1 MKIGQIV
8 KERYEILEI
17 LGEGGMAFVYKARD
31 MQLERF
37 VAIKTL
43 KPNYVN
49 QETFV
54 DRFKREAKTAAN
66 LNHPN
71 IVQIFDW
78 GIEDEPYFVMEY
90 IEGNTLTSIIAK
102 NRTISLSDILFIGAQ
117 VSSGLHAAHQK
128 GLVHRD
134 IKPGN
139 IMITPDGKV
148 KVTDFGIVSLQNEES
163 DITKTG
169 SILGTASY
177 ISPEQAQG
185 KPVSIESDLYSL
197 GTVLYELITGKA
209 PFSGDSPISTAT
221 KHLTEKPEKPS
232 LFRRDLPKGVE
243 SAILKL
249 LEKATYDRFKSAED
263 LRATL
268 LQQRKALQSEQ
279 TRENLVD
286 LTNPKVKLRFT
297 LPALIISIGVVIGTV
312 WTLTQVFDG
321 LPVDGGAPTL
331 IEIPDLTGSEQ
342 AQALEDLQNLG
353 FKVGIENSADAS
365 VPAGSVIRT
374 QPPSNTVIN
383 PDSLVTIIVSV
394 GPEAF
399 PIPYVLD
406 IETERAIYVVE
417 ESGFTLGQLLEVNDE
432 NIPRGFVISQNP
444 VAGTK
449 MSPGTKVDLVVSK
462 GPSLIEIS
470 DLSRKS
476 PEDAIQILETL
487 GFEYELIEEYSED
500 VEIGL
505 VSGTIPEAGE
515 IVTPDEL
522 IQVIVSLGIKIEVP
536 EVEGLGYEDAINIL
550 EELGLVVTVSGDT
563 NGVVRKQIPR
573 KGEFVE
579 PEGVVELTFGRLRT
593 KKLKI
598 ELINWYKNNK
608 RSFSWRNTK
617 ILGKFY

>member
-8 KERYEILEI
+8 KDRYEILEI

-31 MQLERF
+31 TQLERL

-54 DRFKREAKTAAN
+54 ERFKREAKTAAN

-78 GIEDEPYFVMEY
+78 GIEDEPFFVMEY

-117 VSSGLHAAHQK
+117 VSSGLHAAHEK

-139 IMITPDGKV
+139 IMITPGGKV

-197 GTVLYELITGKA
+197 GTVLYELISGKP
-209 PFSGDSPISTAT
+209 PFAGDTPISTAT
-221 KHLTEKPEKPS
+221 KHLTERPEKPS
-232 LFRRDLPKGVE
+232 SFRRDLPKGVE
-243 SAILKL
+243 SAIMKL

-268 LQQRKALQSEQ
+268 LQQRKSLQSEQ

-286 LTNPKVKLRFT
+286 LTNPKIKLRFT
-297 LPALIISIGVVIGTV
+297 LPALLMSIGVVIGTV

-331 IEIPDLTGSEQ
+331 IEIPDLTGSDQ

-353 FKVGIENSADAS
+353 FKVGIENAADSS
-365 VPAGSVIRT
+365 VPSGSVIQT
-374 QPPSNTVIN
+374 QPQSNTIVN

-406 IETERAIYVVE
+406 IETDRAIYVVE
-417 ESGFTLGQLLEVNDE
+417 ESGFALGQLLEVNDD
-432 NIPRGFVISQNP
+432 NIPRGFIISQNP

-449 MSPGTKVDLVVSK
+449 MSPGSTVDLVVSK
-462 GPSLIEIS
+462 GPSLIKIS

-505 VSGTIPEAGE
+505 VSGTLPEVGE
-515 IVTPDEL
+515 IVAPDQV

-536 EVEGLGYEDAINIL
+536 EVEGLNYEDAIKVL
-550 EELGLVVTVSGDT
+550 EELNLVVTVNGDT
-563 NGVVRKQIPR
+563 NGIVRKQIPR
-573 KGEFVE
+573 KGEFLE
-579 PEGVVELTFGRLRT
+579 PEGVVELTFG
-593 KKLKI
+593 
-598 ELINWYKNNK
+598 N
-608 RSFSWRNTK
+608 
-617 ILGKFY
+617 

>member
-78 GIEDEPYFVMEY
+78 GIEEEPYFVMEY

-197 GTVLYELITGKA
+197 GTVLYELITGRA

-232 LFRRDLPKGVE
+232 LYRRDLPKGVE
-243 SAILKL
+243 NAILRL
-249 LEKATYDRFKSAED
+249 LEKASYDRFKSAED

-353 FKVGIENSADAS
+353 FKVGIENSADSS

-449 MSPGTKVDLVVSK
+449 MSPGTTVDLVVSK

-505 VSGTIPEAGE
+505 VSGTLPEAGE

-522 IQVIVSLGIKIEVP
+522 IQVIISLGIRIEVP
-536 EVEGLGYEDAINIL
+536 EVEGLKYEDAIRVL
-550 EELGLVVTVSGDT
+550 EELGLVATVSGDT
-563 NGVVRKQIPR
+563 NDVVRKQIPR
-573 KGEFVE
+573 KGEFIE
-579 PEGVVELTFGRLRT
+579 PEGVVELTFG
-593 KKLKI
+593 
-598 ELINWYKNNK
+598 N
-608 RSFSWRNTK
+608 
-617 ILGKFY
+617 

>member
-31 MQLERF
+31 TQLERF

-49 QETFV
+49 QNTFV
-54 DRFKREAKTAAN
+54 ERFRREAQTAAN

-78 GIEDEPYFVMEY
+78 GIDEEPYFVMEY
-90 IEGNTLTSIIAK
+90 IEGNTLTSIISK
-102 NRTISLSDILFIGAQ
+102 NRTISLSDILFIGSQ
-117 VSSGLHAAHQK
+117 VSSGLHAAHMK

-197 GTVLYELITGKA
+197 GTVLYELIAGRP
-209 PFSGDSPISTAT
+209 PFSGDSPIATAT
-221 KHLTEKPEKPS
+221 KHLTDKPEKLS
-232 LFRRDLPKGVE
+232 TFRRDLPKGVE
-243 SAILKL
+243 NAVMKL
-249 LEKATYDRFKSAED
+249 LEKATYDRYRSAED

-268 LQQRKALQSEQ
+268 LQQRKNLQAEQ

-286 LTNPKVKLRFT
+286 LTNPKIKLRFT
-297 LPALIISIGVVIGTV
+297 LPALLISIALVAGTI
-312 WTLTQVFDG
+312 WTLGRVFDG
-321 LPVDGGAPTL
+321 LPADGGAPTVV
-331 IEIPDLTGSEQ
+331 EIPDLTGSEQ
-342 AQALEDLQNLG
+342 AQALLDLQNLG
-353 FKVGIENSADAS
+353 FRVGIENAADPV
-365 VPAGSVIRT
+365 VPAGAVIRT
-374 QPPSNTVIN
+374 QPTANTVTN
-383 PDSLVTIIVSV
+383 PDTLVTIIVSV

-406 IETERAIYVVE
+406 LETERAIYVIE
-417 ESGFTLGQLLEVNDE
+417 ENGFTIGQTLEVNDDTV
-432 NIPRGFVISQNP
+432 PRGFVISQNP

-449 MSPGTKVDLVVSK
+449 MGPDSKVDLVISA
-462 GPSLIEIS
+462 GPSLIVIS

-487 GFEYELIEEYSED
+487 GFEYEIIEEYSENVD
-500 VEIGL
+500 VGL
-505 VSGTIPEAGE
+505 VSHTLPGQGE
-515 IVTPDEL
+515 IATLDQV
-522 IQVIVSLGIKIEVP
+522 IQVVVSLGLKVEVP
-536 EVEGLGYEDAINIL
+536 NVIGFTYQEASNIL
-550 EELGLVVTVSGDT
+550 QEVGLLPSASGDT
-563 NGVVRKQIPR
+563 GGRVSDQSPKE
-573 KGEFVE
+573 GEFLD
-579 PEGVVELTFGRLRT
+579 PEGFVELTFG
-593 KKLKI
+593 
-598 ELINWYKNNK
+598 
-608 RSFSWRNTK
+608 
-617 ILGKFY
+617 G

>member
-78 GIEDEPYFVMEY
+78 GIEKEPYFVMEY

-169 SILGTASY
+169 SVLGTASY

-197 GTVLYELITGKA
+197 GTVLYELITGRP

-232 LFRRDLPKGVE
+232 LYRRDLPKGVE
-243 SAILKL
+243 NAILRL
-249 LEKATYDRFKSAED
+249 LEKASYDRFKSAED

-297 LPALIISIGVVIGTV
+297 LPALIISVGVVIGTV

-353 FKVGIENSADAS
+353 FKVGIENSADSS

-417 ESGFTLGQLLEVNDE
+417 ESGFILGQLLEVNDE

-449 MSPGTKVDLVVSK
+449 MSPGTTVDLVVSK

-505 VSGTIPEAGE
+505 VAGTIPEAGE

-522 IQVIVSLGIKIEVP
+522 IQVIVSLGIRIEVP
-536 EVEGLGYEDAINIL
+536 EVEGLKYEDAIRVL
-550 EELGLVVTVSGDT
+550 EELGLVATVSGDT
-563 NGVVRKQIPR
+563 NDVVRKQIPR
-573 KGEFVE
+573 KGEFIE
-579 PEGVVELTFGRLRT
+579 PEGVVELTFG
-593 KKLKI
+593 
-598 ELINWYKNNK
+598 N
-608 RSFSWRNTK
+608 
-617 ILGKFY
+617 

>member
-78 GIEDEPYFVMEY
+78 GIEEEPYFVMEY
-90 IEGNTLTSIIAK
+90 IEGNTLTSIISK

-268 LQQRKALQSEQ
+268 LQQRKSLQSEQ

-297 LPALIISIGVVIGTV
+297 LPALVISIGVVFGTI

-449 MSPGTKVDLVVSK
+449 MSPGTSVDLVVSK

-487 GFEYELIEEYSED
+487 GFEYELIEEYSES

-579 PEGVVELTFGRLRT
+579 PESVVELTFG
-593 KKLKI
+593 
-598 ELINWYKNNK
+598 
-608 RSFSWRNTK
+608 S
-617 ILGKFY
+617 

>member
-31 MQLERF
+31 TQLERF

-78 GIEDEPYFVMEY
+78 GIEEEPYFVMEY

-102 NRTISLSDILFIGAQ
+102 NRSISLSDVLFIGAQ

-209 PFSGDSPISTAT
+209 PFNGDSPISTAT
-221 KHLTEKPEKPS
+221 KHLTEKPDKPS
-232 LFRRDLPKGVE
+232 LYRRDLPKGVE
-243 SAILKL
+243 SAILRL
-249 LEKATYDRFKSAED
+249 LEKASYDRFKSAED

-312 WTLTQVFDG
+312 WTLMQVFDG

-353 FKVGIENSADAS
+353 FKVGIENSADSS

-374 QPPSNTVIN
+374 QPPFNTVIN

-432 NIPRGFVISQNP
+432 KTPRGFVISQNP

-449 MSPGTKVDLVVSK
+449 MSPGTTVDLVVSK

-500 VEIGL
+500 VEVGL
-505 VSGTIPEAGE
+505 VSGTLPEAGE
-515 IVTPDEL
+515 IVTPDKL
-522 IQVIVSLGIKIEVP
+522 IQVIVSLGIRIEVP
-536 EVEGLGYEDAINIL
+536 KVEGLKYEDAIRVL
-550 EELGLVVTVSGDT
+550 EELGLVATVSGDT
-563 NGVVRKQIPR
+563 NDVVRKQIPR

-579 PEGVVELTFGRLRT
+579 PEGVVELTFG
-593 KKLKI
+593 
-598 ELINWYKNNK
+598 N
-608 RSFSWRNTK
+608 
-617 ILGKFY
+617 

>member
-31 MQLERF
+31 TQLERF

-78 GIEDEPYFVMEY
+78 GIEEEPYFVMEY

-102 NRTISLSDILFIGAQ
+102 NRSISLSDILFIGAQ

-209 PFSGDSPISTAT
+209 PFNGDSPISTAT
-221 KHLTEKPEKPS
+221 KHLTEKPDKPS
-232 LFRRDLPKGVE
+232 LYRRDLPKGVE
-243 SAILKL
+243 SAILRL
-249 LEKATYDRFKSAED
+249 LEKASYDRFKSAED

-353 FKVGIENSADAS
+353 FKVGIENSADSS

-374 QPPSNTVIN
+374 QPPFNTVIN

-432 NIPRGFVISQNP
+432 KTPRGFVISQNP

-449 MSPGTKVDLVVSK
+449 MSPGTTVDLVVSK

-470 DLSRKS
+470 DLSKKS

-500 VEIGL
+500 VEVGL
-505 VSGTIPEAGE
+505 VSGTLPEAGE
-515 IVTPDEL
+515 IVTPDKL
-522 IQVIVSLGIKIEVP
+522 IQVIVSLGIRIEVP
-536 EVEGLGYEDAINIL
+536 EVEGLKYEDAIRVL
-550 EELGLVVTVSGDT
+550 EELGLVATVSGDT
-563 NGVVRKQIPR
+563 NDVVRKQIPR
-573 KGEFVE
+573 KGEFLE
-579 PEGVVELTFGRLRT
+579 PEGVVELTFG
-593 KKLKI
+593 
-598 ELINWYKNNK
+598 N
-608 RSFSWRNTK
+608 
-617 ILGKFY
+617 

>member
-8 KERYEILEI
+8 KDRYEILEI

-31 MQLERF
+31 TQLERF

-54 DRFKREAKTAAN
+54 ERFKREAKTAAN

-117 VSSGLHAAHQK
+117 VSNGLHAAHQK

-197 GTVLYELITGKA
+197 GTVLYELIAGKPPFTG
-209 PFSGDSPISTAT
+209 DTPISTAT
-221 KHLTEKPEKPS
+221 KHLTEKPEKLS
-232 LFRRDLPKGVE
+232 SFRRDLPKGVE
-243 SAILKL
+243 NTIMKM

-263 LRATL
+263 VRATL
-268 LQQRKALQSEQ
+268 LQQRKSLQFEQ

-286 LTNPKVKLRFT
+286 LTNPKIKLRFT
-297 LPALIISIGVVIGTV
+297 LPALLISIGVVVGTI

-321 LPVDGGAPTL
+321 LPVDGGTPTL
-331 IEIPDLTGSEQ
+331 VEIPDLTGSEQ

-353 FKVGIENSADAS
+353 FKVGIENSADPS

-374 QPPSNTVIN
+374 QPQSNTIVN

-399 PIPYVLD
+399 PVPYVLD

-505 VSGTIPEAGE
+505 VSGTLPEAGE
-515 IVTPDEL
+515 IVTPDQL
-522 IQVIVSLGIKIEVP
+522 IQVVVSLGIRIEMP
-536 EVEGLGYEDAINIL
+536 EVDGLSYEDAINIL
-550 EELGLVVTVSGDT
+550 EELNLIATVVGDT
-563 NGVVRKQIPR
+563 NGKVRKQIPR

-579 PEGVVELTFGRLRT
+579 PGQVVELTFGD
-593 KKLKI
+593 
-598 ELINWYKNNK
+598 
-608 RSFSWRNTK
+608 
-617 ILGKFY
+617 

>member
-90 IEGNTLTSIIAK
+90 IEGNTLTSIISK

-268 LQQRKALQSEQ
+268 LQQRKSLQSEQ

-297 LPALIISIGVVIGTV
+297 LPALVISIGVVFGTI

-449 MSPGTKVDLVVSK
+449 MSPGTSVDLVVSK

-563 NGVVRKQIPR
+563 NGVVRKQMPR
-573 KGEFVE
+573 KGEFLE
-579 PEGVVELTFGRLRT
+579 PEGVVELTFG
-593 KKLKI
+593 
-598 ELINWYKNNK
+598 
-608 RSFSWRNTK
+608 S
-617 ILGKFY
+617 

>member
-1 MKIGQIV
+1 
-8 KERYEILEI
+8 
-17 LGEGGMAFVYKARD
+17 MAFVYKARD
-31 MQLERF
+31 TQLERF

-54 DRFKREAKTAAN
+54 ERFKREAKTAAN

-117 VSSGLHAAHQK
+117 VSNGLHAAHQK

-197 GTVLYELITGKA
+197 GTVLYELIAGKP
-209 PFSGDSPISTAT
+209 PFSGDTPISTAT
-221 KHLTEKPEKPS
+221 KHLTERPEKLLS
-232 LFRRDLPKGVE
+232 FRRDLPKGVE
-243 SAILKL
+243 STIMKM

-263 LRATL
+263 VRATL
-268 LQQRKALQSEQ
+268 LQQRKSLQSEQ

-286 LTNPKVKLRFT
+286 LTNPKIKLRFT
-297 LPALIISIGVVIGTV
+297 LPALLISIGVVVGTI

-321 LPVDGGAPTL
+321 LPVDGGTPTL

-342 AQALEDLQNLG
+342 ARALEDLQNLG
-353 FKVGIENSADAS
+353 FKVGIENSADPS

-374 QPPSNTVIN
+374 QPQSNSVVN

-406 IETERAIYVVE
+406 IESERAIYVIE
-417 ESGFTLGQLLEVNDE
+417 ESGFALGQLLEVNDN

-449 MSPGTKVDLVVSK
+449 MSPQSTVDLVVSK
-462 GPSLIEIS
+462 GPSLIEVS

-476 PEDAIQILETL
+476 PEDAVQILETL
-487 GFEYELIEEYSED
+487 GFQYELIEEFSES

-505 VSGTIPEAGE
+505 VSGTLPEAGE
-515 IVTPDEL
+515 IVTPDQL
-522 IQVIVSLGIKIEVP
+522 IQVIVSLGIKIEIP
-536 EVEGLGYEDAINIL
+536 EVEGLNYEDAVQIL
-550 EELGLVVTVSGDT
+550 EELNLVVTVNGDT
-563 NGVVRKQIPR
+563 NGLVRKQIPR
-573 KGEFVE
+573 KGEFLE
-579 PEGVVELTFGRLRT
+579 PEGVVELTFG
-593 KKLKI
+593 
-598 ELINWYKNNK
+598 N
-608 RSFSWRNTK
+608 
-617 ILGKFY
+617 

>member
-1 MKIGQIV
+1 
-8 KERYEILEI
+8 
-17 LGEGGMAFVYKARD
+17 MAFVYKARD

-78 GIEDEPYFVMEY
+78 GIEEEPYFVMEY

-117 VSSGLHAAHQK
+117 VSNGLHAAHQK

-197 GTVLYELITGKA
+197 GTVLYELITGRA

-232 LFRRDLPKGVE
+232 LYRRDLPKGVE
-243 SAILKL
+243 SAILRL
-249 LEKATYDRFKSAED
+249 LEKASYDRFKSAED

-353 FKVGIENSADAS
+353 FKVGIENSADSS

-417 ESGFTLGQLLEVNDE
+417 ESGFALGQLLEVNDE

-449 MSPGTKVDLVVSK
+449 MSPGTTVDLVVSK

-505 VSGTIPEAGE
+505 VSGTLPEAGE

-522 IQVIVSLGIKIEVP
+522 IQVIVSLGIRIEVP
-536 EVEGLGYEDAINIL
+536 EVEGLKYEDAIRIL
-550 EELGLVVTVSGDT
+550 EELGLVATVSGDT
-563 NGVVRKQIPR
+563 NDVVRKQIPR
-573 KGEFVE
+573 KGEFIE
-579 PEGVVELTFGRLRT
+579 PEGVVELTFG
-593 KKLKI
+593 
-598 ELINWYKNNK
+598 N
-608 RSFSWRNTK
+608 
-617 ILGKFY
+617 

>member
-31 MQLERF
+31 TQLERF

-78 GIEDEPYFVMEY
+78 GIEKEPYFVMEY

-117 VSSGLHAAHQK
+117 VSNGLHAAHQK

-197 GTVLYELITGKA
+197 GTVLYELITGRA

-232 LFRRDLPKGVE
+232 MFRRDLPKGVE
-243 SAILKL
+243 TAILKL

-297 LPALIISIGVVIGTV
+297 LPALIMSIGVVIGTI

-321 LPVDGGAPTL
+321 LPTDGGAPTL

-353 FKVGIENSADAS
+353 FKIGIENSADAS

-374 QPPSNTVIN
+374 QPPSNTIVN

-406 IETERAIYVVE
+406 IETERAIYIVE

-432 NIPRGFVISQNP
+432 NIPRGFIISQNP

-449 MSPGTKVDLVVSK
+449 MSPGTTVDLVVSK
-462 GPSLIEIS
+462 GPSLIVIS

-536 EVEGLGYEDAINIL
+536 EVEGLVYEDAINIL
-550 EELGLVVTVSGDT
+550 EELGLVATVTGDT

-573 KGEFVE
+573 KGEFIE
-579 PEGVVELTFGRLRT
+579 PEGVVELTFG
-593 KKLKI
+593 
-598 ELINWYKNNK
+598 
-608 RSFSWRNTK
+608 S
-617 ILGKFY
+617 

>member
-90 IEGNTLTSIIAK
+90 IEGNTLTSIISK

-268 LQQRKALQSEQ
+268 LQQRKSLQSEQ

-297 LPALIISIGVVIGTV
+297 LPALVISIGVVFGTI

-432 NIPRGFVISQNP
+432 STPRGFVISQNP

-449 MSPGTKVDLVVSK
+449 MSPGTTVDLVVSK

-476 PEDAIQILETL
+476 QEDAIQILETL

-550 EELGLVVTVSGDT
+550 EELGLVATVSGDT

-573 KGEFVE
+573 KGEFLE
-579 PEGVVELTFGRLRT
+579 PEGVVELTFG
-593 KKLKI
+593 
-598 ELINWYKNNK
+598 
-608 RSFSWRNTK
+608 S
-617 ILGKFY
+617 

>member
-1 MKIGQIV
+1 MKIGQVV

-117 VSSGLHAAHQK
+117 VSGGLHAAHQK

-232 LFRRDLPKGVE
+232 FFRRDLPKGVE
-243 SAILKL
+243 TAILKL

-297 LPALIISIGVVIGTV
+297 LPALIISIGVVFGTI

-374 QPPSNTVIN
+374 QPPSNTIIN

-399 PIPYVLD
+399 QIPYVLD

-449 MSPGTKVDLVVSK
+449 MSPGTTVDLVVSK

-563 NGVVRKQIPR
+563 NGIVRKQIPR
-573 KGEFVE
+573 KAV
-579 PEGVVELTFGRLRT
+579 P
-593 KKLKI
+593 
-598 ELINWYKNNK
+598 
-608 RSFSWRNTK
+608 
-617 ILGKFY
+617 

>member
-17 LGEGGMAFVYKARD
+17 LGEGGMSFVYKARD
-31 MQLERF
+31 TQLERF

-102 NRTISLSDILFIGAQ
+102 NRTISLGDILFIGAQ

-185 KPVSIESDLYSL
+185 KPVYIESDLYSL
-197 GTVLYELITGKA
+197 GTVLYELITGKP
-209 PFSGDSPISTAT
+209 PFTGDSPISTAT
-221 KHLTEKPEKPS
+221 KHLTDKPEKPS
-232 LFRRDLPKGVE
+232 SFRRDLPKGVE
-243 SAILKL
+243 SAVLKL

-286 LTNPKVKLRFT
+286 LTNPKIKLRFT
-297 LPALIISIGVVIGTV
+297 LPALIISIGVVFGTI

-331 IEIPDLTGSEQ
+331 IEIPDLTGSDQ
-342 AQALEDLQNLG
+342 AQALSDLQNLG
-353 FKVGIENSADAS
+353 FKVGIENAADSS
-365 VPAGSVIRT
+365 VPVGSVIRT
-374 QPPSNTVIN
+374 QPPSSTVID

-399 PIPYVLD
+399 PIPYILD
-406 IETERAIYVVE
+406 IESERAIFVIE
-417 ESGFTLGQLLEVNDE
+417 ESGFTIGQLLEVNDD

-449 MSPGTKVDLVVSK
+449 MGPGSIIDLVISK
-462 GPSLIEIS
+462 GPSLIEIT

-487 GFEYELIEEYSED
+487 GFEYELLEEYSED

-505 VSGTIPEAGE
+505 VSGTVPIAGE
-515 IVTPDEL
+515 IVTPDQL
-522 IQVIVSLGIKIEVP
+522 IQVVVSLGIRIEVP
-536 EVEGLGYEDAINIL
+536 EVDGLTYEEAIQIL
-550 EELGLVVTVSGDT
+550 DELGLVATVSGDT
-563 NGVVRKQIPR
+563 SKRVRQQIPR

-579 PEGVVELTFGRLRT
+579 PGDIVELTFGD
-593 KKLKI
+593 
-598 ELINWYKNNK
+598 
-608 RSFSWRNTK
+608 
-617 ILGKFY
+617 

>member
-8 KERYEILEI
+8 KDRYEILEI

-31 MQLERF
+31 TQLERL

-54 DRFKREAKTAAN
+54 ERFKREAKTAAN

-78 GIEDEPYFVMEY
+78 GIEDEPFFVMEY

-117 VSSGLHAAHQK
+117 VSSGLHAAHEK

-197 GTVLYELITGKA
+197 GTVLYELITGKP
-209 PFSGDSPISTAT
+209 PFAGDTPISTAT
-221 KHLTEKPEKPS
+221 KHLTERPEKPS
-232 LFRRDLPKGVE
+232 SFRRDLPKGVE
-243 SAILKL
+243 SAIMKL

-268 LQQRKALQSEQ
+268 LQQRKSLQSEQ

-286 LTNPKVKLRFT
+286 LTNPKIKLRFT
-297 LPALIISIGVVIGTV
+297 LPALLMSIGVVIGTV

-331 IEIPDLTGSEQ
+331 IEIPDLTGSDQ

-353 FKVGIENSADAS
+353 FKVGIENAADSS
-365 VPAGSVIRT
+365 VPSGSVIQT
-374 QPPSNTVIN
+374 QPQSNTIVN

-406 IETERAIYVVE
+406 IETDRAIYVVE
-417 ESGFTLGQLLEVNDE
+417 ESGFALGQLLEVNDD
-432 NIPRGFVISQNP
+432 NIPRGFIISQNP

-449 MSPGTKVDLVVSK
+449 MSPGSTVDLVVSK
-462 GPSLIEIS
+462 GPSLIKIS

-505 VSGTIPEAGE
+505 VSGTLPEVGE
-515 IVTPDEL
+515 IVAPDQV

-536 EVEGLGYEDAINIL
+536 EVEGLNYEDAIKVL
-550 EELGLVVTVSGDT
+550 EELNLVVTVNGDT
-563 NGVVRKQIPR
+563 NGIVRKQIPR
-573 KGEFVE
+573 KGEFLE
-579 PEGVVELTFGRLRT
+579 PEGVVELTFG
-593 KKLKI
+593 
-598 ELINWYKNNK
+598 N
-608 RSFSWRNTK
+608 
-617 ILGKFY
+617 

>member
-90 IEGNTLTSIIAK
+90 IEGNTLTSIISK

-232 LFRRDLPKGVE
+232 LFRRDLPRGVE

-268 LQQRKALQSEQ
+268 LQQRKSLQSEQ

-297 LPALIISIGVVIGTV
+297 LPALVISIGVVFGTI

-449 MSPGTKVDLVVSK
+449 MSPGTSVDLVVSK

-515 IVTPDEL
+515 IITPDEL

-573 KGEFVE
+573 KGEFLE
-579 PEGVVELTFGRLRT
+579 PEGVVELTFG
-593 KKLKI
+593 
-598 ELINWYKNNK
+598 
-608 RSFSWRNTK
+608 S
-617 ILGKFY
+617 

>member
-8 KERYEILEI
+8 KERYEILQV

-31 MQLERF
+31 TQLERF

-78 GIEDEPYFVMEY
+78 GIEEEPYFVMEY
-90 IEGNTLTSIIAK
+90 IEGDTLTSIISK
-102 NRTISLSDILFIGAQ
+102 NKTISLSDILFIGAQ

-169 SILGTASY
+169 SVLGTASY

-197 GTVLYELITGKA
+197 GTVLYELITGKT

-221 KHLTEKPEKPS
+221 KHLTEKPEKLS
-232 LFRRDLPKGVE
+232 TYRKDLPRGVE
-243 SAILKL
+243 NAILKL

-268 LQQRKALQSEQ
+268 LQQRKMLQSEQ

-286 LTNPKVKLRFT
+286 LTNPKIKLRFT
-297 LPALIISIGVVIGTV
+297 LPALLLSVGVVIGTI
-312 WTLTQVFDG
+312 WTLTKVFDG
-321 LPVDGGAPTL
+321 LPVDGGVQTL
-331 IEIPDLTGSEQ
+331 VEIPDLTGSEQ
-342 AQALEDLQNLG
+342 AQALEDLQSLG
-353 FKVGIENSADAS
+353 FKVGIENAADSS

-374 QPPSNTVIN
+374 QPPSNTIIN
-383 PDSLVTIIVSV
+383 PESLVTIIVSV

-399 PIPYVLD
+399 PIPYILD

-417 ESGFTLGQLLEVNDE
+417 ESGFILGQLLEVNDN

-449 MSPGTKVDLVVSK
+449 MSPGSSVDLVVSK

-487 GFEYELIEEYSED
+487 GFKYELVEEYSED
-500 VEIGL
+500 IEIGL
-505 VSGTIPEAGE
+505 VSGTLPEAGE
-515 IVTPDEL
+515 IVTPDQI
-522 IQVIVSLGIKIEVP
+522 IQVVVSLGIRIEMP
-536 EVEGLGYEDAINIL
+536 EVDGLSYEDAISIL
-550 EELGLVVTVSGDT
+550 EELNLIPTVVGDT
-563 NGVVRKQIPR
+563 SGKVRMQIPR

-579 PEGVVELTFGRLRT
+579 PGQVVELTFGD
-593 KKLKI
+593 
-598 ELINWYKNNK
+598 
-608 RSFSWRNTK
+608 
-617 ILGKFY
+617 

>member
-243 SAILKL
+243 TAILKL

-297 LPALIISIGVVIGTV
+297 LPALIISIGVVFGTI

-353 FKVGIENSADAS
+353 FKVGIENSADAYE
-365 VPAGSVIRT
+365 PAGSVIRT
-374 QPPSNTVIN
+374 QPPSNTTIN

-449 MSPGTKVDLVVSK
+449 MSPGTTVDLVVSK

-563 NGVVRKQIPR
+563 NGIVRKQIPR
-573 KGEFVE
+573 KGEFLE
-579 PEGVVELTFGRLRT
+579 PEGVVELTFG
-593 KKLKI
+593 
-598 ELINWYKNNK
+598 
-608 RSFSWRNTK
+608 S
-617 ILGKFY
+617 

>member
-8 KERYEILEI
+8 KERYEILQV

-31 MQLERF
+31 TQLERF

-78 GIEDEPYFVMEY
+78 GIEEEPYFVMEY
-90 IEGNTLTSIIAK
+90 IEGETLTSIISK
-102 NRTISLSDILFIGAQ
+102 NKTISLSDILFIGAQ

-169 SILGTASY
+169 SVLGTASY

-197 GTVLYELITGKA
+197 GTVLYELITGKT

-221 KHLTEKPEKPS
+221 KHLTEKPEKLS
-232 LFRRDLPKGVE
+232 TYRKDLPRGVE
-243 SAILKL
+243 NAILKL

-268 LQQRKALQSEQ
+268 LQQRKMLQSEQ

-286 LTNPKVKLRFT
+286 LTNPKIKLRFT
-297 LPALIISIGVVIGTV
+297 LPALLLSVGVVIGTI
-312 WTLTQVFDG
+312 WTLTKVFDG
-321 LPVDGGAPTL
+321 LPVDGGTQTL
-331 IEIPDLTGSEQ
+331 VEIPDLTGSEQ
-342 AQALEDLQNLG
+342 AQALQDLQSLG
-353 FKVGIENSADAS
+353 FKVGIENAADSS

-374 QPPSNTVIN
+374 QPPSNTIIN
-383 PDSLVTIIVSV
+383 PESLVTIIVSV

-399 PIPYVLD
+399 PIPYILD

-417 ESGFTLGQLLEVNDE
+417 ESGFILGQLLEVNDN

-449 MSPGTKVDLVVSK
+449 MSPGSSVDLVVSK
-462 GPSLIEIS
+462 GPSLIDIS

-476 PEDAIQILETL
+476 PEDAVQILETL
-487 GFEYELIEEYSED
+487 GFKYELVEEYSED
-500 VEIGL
+500 IEIGL
-505 VSGTIPEAGE
+505 VSGTLPEAGE
-515 IVTPDEL
+515 IVTPDQI
-522 IQVIVSLGIKIEVP
+522 IQVIVSLGIRIEMP
-536 EVEGLGYEDAINIL
+536 EVDGLSYEEAINIL
-550 EELGLVVTVSGDT
+550 EELDLIPTVVGDT
-563 NGVVRKQIPR
+563 SGKVRMQIPR

-579 PEGVVELTFGRLRT
+579 PGQVVELTFGD
-593 KKLKI
+593 
-598 ELINWYKNNK
+598 
-608 RSFSWRNTK
+608 
-617 ILGKFY
+617 

>member
-78 GIEDEPYFVMEY
+78 GIEEEPYFVMEY

-232 LFRRDLPKGVE
+232 LYRRDLPKGVE
-243 SAILKL
+243 SAILRL
-249 LEKATYDRFKSAED
+249 LEKASYDRFKSAED

-353 FKVGIENSADAS
+353 FKVGIENSADSS

-505 VSGTIPEAGE
+505 VSGTLPEAGE
-515 IVTPDEL
+515 IVTPDQL
-522 IQVIVSLGIKIEVP
+522 IQVVVSLGIRIEMP
-536 EVEGLGYEDAINIL
+536 EVDGLSYEDAINIL
-550 EELGLVVTVSGDT
+550 EELNLIATVVGDT
-563 NGVVRKQIPR
+563 NGRVRKQIPR
-573 KGEFVE
+573 KGELVE
-579 PEGVVELTFGRLRT
+579 PGQVVELTFGD
-593 KKLKI
+593 
-598 ELINWYKNNK
+598 
-608 RSFSWRNTK
+608 
-617 ILGKFY
+617 

>member
-8 KERYEILEI
+8 KERYEILQV

-31 MQLERF
+31 TQLERF

-43 KPNYVN
+43 KPSYVN

-54 DRFKREAKTAAN
+54 DRFKREARTAAN

-78 GIEDEPYFVMEY
+78 GIEEEPYFVMEY
-90 IEGNTLTSIIAK
+90 IEGDTLTSIISK
-102 NRTISLSDILFIGAQ
+102 NKTISLSDILFIGAQ
-117 VSSGLHAAHQK
+117 VSNGLHAAHQK

-169 SILGTASY
+169 SVLGTASY

-197 GTVLYELITGKA
+197 GTVLYELITGKT

-221 KHLTEKPEKPS
+221 KHLTEKPEKLS
-232 LFRRDLPKGVE
+232 TFRKDLPKGVE

-268 LQQRKALQSEQ
+268 LQQRKMLQSEQ

-286 LTNPKVKLRFT
+286 LTNPKIKLRFT
-297 LPALIISIGVVIGTV
+297 LPALLLSIGVVVGTI

-331 IEIPDLTGSEQ
+331 VEIPDLTGSEQ
-342 AQALEDLQNLG
+342 AQALEDLQSLG
-353 FKVGIENSADAS
+353 FKVGIENAADSS

-374 QPPSNTVIN
+374 QPPSNTIIN

-417 ESGFTLGQLLEVNDE
+417 ESGFILGQLLEVNDN

-449 MSPGTKVDLVVSK
+449 MSPGSSVDLVVSK

-487 GFEYELIEEYSED
+487 GFKYEIVEEYSED
-500 VEIGL
+500 IEIGL
-505 VSGTIPEAGE
+505 VSGTLPEAGE
-515 IVTPDEL
+515 IVTPDQL
-522 IQVIVSLGIKIEVP
+522 IQVVVSLGIRIEMP
-536 EVEGLGYEDAINIL
+536 EVDGLSYEDAINIL
-550 EELGLVVTVSGDT
+550 EELNLVASVIGDT
-563 NGVVRKQIPR
+563 SGKVRKQIPR
-573 KGEFVE
+573 KGGFVE
-579 PEGVVELTFGRLRT
+579 PGQVVELTFGD
-593 KKLKI
+593 
-598 ELINWYKNNK
+598 
-608 RSFSWRNTK
+608 
-617 ILGKFY
+617 

>member
-31 MQLERF
+31 TQLERF

-78 GIEDEPYFVMEY
+78 GIEEEPYFVMEY

-197 GTVLYELITGKA
+197 GTVLYELIAGKA

-232 LFRRDLPKGVE
+232 VFRRDLPKGVE

-321 LPVDGGAPTL
+321 LPVDGGAPAL
-331 IEIPDLTGSEQ
+331 VEIPDLTGSEQ
-342 AQALEDLQNLG
+342 AQALQDLQNLG

-365 VPAGSVIRT
+365 VPTGSVIRT

-417 ESGFTLGQLLEVNDE
+417 ESGFILGQLLEVNDE

-515 IVTPDEL
+515 IVTPDQL
-522 IQVIVSLGIKIEVP
+522 IQVVVSLGIRIEMP
-536 EVEGLGYEDAINIL
+536 EVDGLSYEDAINIL
-550 EELGLVVTVSGDT
+550 EELNLIATVVGDT
-563 NGVVRKQIPR
+563 NGKVRKQIPR

-579 PEGVVELTFGRLRT
+579 PGQVVELTFGD
-593 KKLKI
+593 
-598 ELINWYKNNK
+598 
-608 RSFSWRNTK
+608 
-617 ILGKFY
+617 